1 MIFREVAQM
10 ATAFLSSILAVAYI
24 TGAAV
29 VFGLVT
35 HERWYSCLE
44 FGAVVVLGVW
54 GFGTFLAACQK
65 ELTRN
70 GAWLALM
77 TLAKE
82 SQEFEKLK
90 TALSSRNLDDVMK
103 ASETI
108 RAAIRDNQ

>member
-10 ATAFLSSILAVAYI
+10 ATAFLRSILAVAYI

-29 VFGLVT
+29 LFGLVT

-54 GFGTFLAACQK
+54 GFGTFLAAWQK